1 MRCTQLLLSSMA
13 SYQKLSRA
21 WVKCKV
27 FAPASKEIQM
37 AIERTLPLLHDDPT
51 AVPFIC
57 RYRTDVIEPLTTK
70 HVHHLSDCIQKY
82 DSLSTLRNKILPHL
96 QSKDTDDMDNKE
108 LISRVETS
116 ISKTELEDIYAPFK
130 PPSKGSLEDRIRS
143 EHPELVR
150 AIDDL
155 WSKKDV
161 NKNTKYTPRDAAI
174 TLLANRIAN
183 DVDVIDA
190 IMKYCEAH
198 CKISTKV
205 AVKSKKRKLDGQK
218 LNSKETHD
226 KYTMY
231 HDFSNSLKYLRDHQV
246 LAIRRGVDK
255 KELKMSFDID
265 NGRVERIIGGVISRS
280 HPLYKDA
287 IHDAFSRLLRK
298 RCTLR
303 VWKDRCALAESRA
316 IEVFCENLYKAML
329 EPPATI
335 SSAYILVL
343 DPGFQAGIKCAIL
356 KSNGAV
362 ERLETIKYMGNS
374 RTSGKKQLMK
384 LLRGVNSLTGDD
396 DVCVILGNGHG
407 TREVR
412 ELVLD
417 SSKEANMPVDI
428 RLVNEAGA
436 SVWSV
441 TENAMVEFPKETAAS
456 IASVSIGRRFLNPLH
471 ELVKIP
477 PRSLGLGMYQHDL
490 SMKDLDKKLS
500 ITSTEAVAEVGVDI
514 NICSKEI
521 LSKVPSLNSKLCTE
535 IIGNRPFTTRAD
547 ILNVKGLGE
556 KTYQNC
562 AGFVRIENGKEALD
576 NTLIHPESY
585 DIARYLL
592 KKLNWQLGNKGS
604 LQLSGT
610 KSEDERE
617 IIWRKLGKKASKKF
631 SSPEERCYTIIEQLY
646 YSILNPDPRL
656 RRTESTTS
664 NSNSIAN
671 EKSYSK
677 LPSHITNIQE
687 LQKALPLRAI
697 AGTVRNVVDFGV
709 FIDFAFEHDGLL
721 HRSKLGNVSLHSLLI
736 GQEIGI
742 DILGVSSSGKISLS
756 LHGLDFPME
765 ILDDKPKTS
774 RGKRKLSS
782 R

>member
-1 MRCTQLLLSSMA
+1 MA

-190 IMKYCEAH
+190 IMKHCEAH
-198 CKISTKV
+198 CKISTK
-205 AVKSKKRKLDGQK
+205 AAAKSKKRKLDGQK

-255 KELKMSFDID
+255 KELKMSFEID
-265 NGRVERIIGGVISRS
+265 NGRIERIIGGVISRS

-335 SSAYILVL
+335 SSTYILVL

-356 KSNGAV
+356 KSSGAV

-374 RTSGKKQLMK
+374 RTSGKRQLKK
-384 LLRGVNSLTGDD
+384 LLCDVNSLTGNN

-535 IIGNRPFTTRAD
+535 II
-547 ILNVKGLGE
+547 
-556 KTYQNC
+556 
-562 AGFVRIENGKEALD
+562 ENGKEALD

-592 KKLNWQLGNKGS
+592 KKLNWQLGNKDS
-604 LQLSGT
+604 LQLSGK

-617 IIWRKLGKKASKKF
+617 IIWRKLGKKASKRF
-631 SSPEERCYTIIEQLY
+631 STPEERCYTIIEQLY

-656 RRTESTTS
+656 RRTESTAF

-765 ILDDKPKTS
+765 ILDDKSKTS